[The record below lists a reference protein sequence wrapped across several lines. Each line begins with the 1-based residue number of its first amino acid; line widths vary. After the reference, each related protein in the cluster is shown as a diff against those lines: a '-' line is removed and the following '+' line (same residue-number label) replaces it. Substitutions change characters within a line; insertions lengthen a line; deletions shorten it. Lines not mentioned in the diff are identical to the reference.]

1 MYLYDI
7 RVQWSQRA
15 CKRVLNVHNNGFF
28 VKKTKKFIKI
38 YINVMFKL
46 DYIEKICYNTVVKG
60 KM

>member
-1 MYLYDI
+1 MTSGRNGLDMCIIAYIMYATM
-7 RVQWSQRA
+7 V
-15 CKRVLNVHNNGFF
+15 FF
-28 VKKTKKFIKI
+28 CEKTKKTIKM

>member
-1 MYLYDI
+1 MTYGC
-7 RVQWSQRA
+7 SG
-15 CKRVLNVHNNGFF
+15 LNVRVNVYLMYTTMVFC
-28 VKKTKKFIKI
+28 KKTKKFIKI

>member
-1 MYLYDI
+1 MTYGC
-7 RVQWSQRA
+7 SG
-15 CKRVLNVHNNGFF
+15 LNVRVNVYLMYTTMVFCE
-28 VKKTKKFIKI
+28 KTKKFIKI

>member
-1 MYLYDI
+1 MTKGRNSLDMRIIAYIMYATT
-7 RVQWSQRA
+7 V
-15 CKRVLNVHNNGFF
+15 FF
-28 VKKTKKFIKI
+28 VKKQKIIKM

>member
-1 MYLYDI
+1 MTKGRNGLDMCINAYIMYATM
-7 RVQWSQRA
+7 VF
-15 CKRVLNVHNNGFF
+15 CE
-28 VKKTKKFIKI
+28 KTKKIIKM

>member
-1 MYLYDI
+1 MTKGRNGLNMRIIAYIMYATM
-7 RVQWSQRA
+7 V
-15 CKRVLNVHNNGFF
+15 FF
-28 VKKTKKFIKI
+28 CKKTKKIIKM

>member
-1 MYLYDI
+1 MTKGRNGLDMCINAYIMYATM
-7 RVQWSQRA
+7 V
-15 CKRVLNVHNNGFF
+15 FF
-28 VKKTKKFIKI
+28 VKKQKKFIKM